1 MSPQVVTLGE
11 GGVGKTSLIMRYVYG
26 VFSGVQQ
33 TTIGS
38 SFVERDVTVGEAT
51 YKLRLW
57 DTAGQVGCLVAL
69 PPQKWR
75 AAAKWHMSRVTQERF
90 DALTGFYAR
99 GARAVVICYDMT
111 DRETCAATLRS

>member
-1 MSPQVVTLGE
+1 
-11 GGVGKTSLIMRYVYG
+11 MRYVYD

-38 SFVERDVTVGEAT
+38 SFVERNVTVESSE

-57 DTAGQVGCLVAL
+57 DTAG
-69 PPQKWR
+69 
-75 AAAKWHMSRVTQERF
+75 QERF

-99 GARAVVICYDMT
+99 GARAVIICYDMT
-111 DRETCAATLRS
+111 DRETCARLARPLARAPPCRVRCGTQAAFGRAALRRRVGHSTMVRPATLRPATCGR

>member
-1 MSPQVVTLGE
+1 MVTLGE

-57 DTAGQVGCLVAL
+57 DTAGQA
-69 PPQKWR
+69 R
-75 AAAKWHMSRVTQERF
+75 AAVAFAPPRKLWAPHHHAASLRATQERF

-111 DRETCAATLRS
+111 DRET

>member
-1 MSPQVVTLGE
+1 MNPELLWQVVTLGE
-11 GGVGKTSLIMRYVYG
+11 GGVGKTSLIMRYVYD

-38 SFVERDVTVGEAT
+38 SFVERDVVVKDAT

-57 DTAGQVGCLVAL
+57 DTAG
-69 PPQKWR
+69 
-75 AAAKWHMSRVTQERF
+75 QERF

-99 GARAVVICYDMT
+99 GARAVIICYDLT
-111 DRETCAATLRS
+111 DRET